1 MDRVIPAD
9 RGTVSVIIPTHM
21 RPNLLAEAIASVIA
35 QTQPATEII
44 VVDDADDAATRKLV
58 SEMAQ
63 LSPVS
68 VLYLS
73 NKSMPGACGSRNLGA
88 DQAFSEAIAFLDDD
102 DVWRPEF
109 LRELMDRLWND
120 SLDFVMSGLYRHE
133 EGCEPQLRMTP
144 PGLTSSN
151 VVADPRS
158 MTGTNVVYRR
168 KAFLSVGGFDRDVP
182 VFNDWDLFIRLVDAG
197 LKYDVVPLGLA
208 DWRWHN
214 GDRIATFSLK
224 RARGL
229 RLFLRKYGARM
240 KLATYRD
247 FKTTAIGIERRHASG
262 FKRFIKSG
270 ELFLAH
276 GPGRTIGRALRK
288 SSTR

>member
-1 MDRVIPAD
+1 MDREISGGGGA
-9 RGTVSVIIPTHM
+9 VSVIIPTHK
-21 RPNLLAEAIASVIA
+21 RSNLLAEAIGSVIA
-35 QTQPATEII
+35 QTQPPAEII
-44 VVDDADDAATRKLV
+44 VVDDADDAATKELV
-58 SEMAQ
+58 SDKAQ
-63 LSPVS
+63 LSPVPL
-68 VLYLS
+68 LYLA
-73 NKSMPGACGSRNLGA
+73 NRNTPGACGSRNLGA
-88 DQAFSEAIAFLDDD
+88 NQAVSEGIAFLDDD
-102 DVWRPEF
+102 DVWRPQF
-109 LRELMDRLWND
+109 LQELTERLLD
-120 SLDFVMSGLYRHE
+120 GSFDFVMSGLYRHE
-133 EGCEPQLRMTP
+133 EGCEPQLRITP
-144 PGLTSSN
+144 PGLTSSDI
-151 VVADPRS
+151 VADPRS

-208 DWRWHN
+208 DWRWHS

-229 RLFLRKYGARM
+229 RLFLQKYGARM

-247 FKTTAIGIERRHASG
+247 FETTAVGIERRHARG
-262 FKRFIKSG
+262 FKRFVKSG

-276 GPGRTIGRALRK
+276 GLGRTIERALRK